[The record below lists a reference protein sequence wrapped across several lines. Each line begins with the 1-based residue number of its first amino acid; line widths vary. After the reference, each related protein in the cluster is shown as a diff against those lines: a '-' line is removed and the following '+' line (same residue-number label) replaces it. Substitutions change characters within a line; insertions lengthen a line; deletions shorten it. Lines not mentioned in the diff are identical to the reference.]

1 MSFLYET
8 GIKFCISS
16 SNLSVSLI
24 PSISER
30 QKSNDVFVEEKCT
43 SNKSDMWE
51 EGMLCFCLV
60 GSRLAVL
67 VTGRD
72 DELF

>member
-8 GIKFCISS
+8 EIKCCISS

-51 EGMLCFCLV
+51 E
-60 GSRLAVL
+60 RRHA
-67 VTGRD
+67 
-72 DELF
+72 LFFVWSVAD